1 MNKHSLAVLK
11 GKDVPVKAMK
21 TYTGRRG
28 TAPAILDIGTSW
40 R

>member
-1 MNKHSLAVLK
+1 VQEKHSLAVLK

-21 TYTGRRG
+21 AYTGI
-28 TAPAILDIGTSW
+28 APSILDIGTRW